1 MARFNSGGVGAALGG
16 TPAPASP
23 APPADSDTDPN
34 TFSRP
39 QGPLAWGMFVFVVLG
54 LLLIYWLVQHFLFD
68 RLTHDFPHSRTHVP
82 DQPIFWLVPGPVGWL
97 VNLAFGVIA
106 IWCLLTALPVTR
118 RLTRKARRK
127 LRSSGTKPAKRVW
140 LWRVRRKLFAARTD
154 PPKVLWSQLWWGLS
168 LLPFTIL
175 AVIPGLN
182 ELGVVSFAL
191 WVAGLSLIIWKAWW
205 SGARSAANH
214 AKKAGNDNA
223 KARCK
228 VSMLYGLL
236 AVVLL
241 LVPTGHGW
249 AFSIDNTPGSRS
261 GSGPSAPN
269 YAQYCVDYNGDLHAC
284 ANRQA
289 EKAQGLLADYKA
301 TKAKCTDQK
310 CLDALKTGAREQ
322 FKSDV
327 AEACGAAH
335 FAQGKLP
342 LDTQKSIAR
351 TLSASCGPITQAF
364 INSPVDSFIGDPP

>member
-23 APPADSDTDPN
+23 TPPADSDTDPN

-39 QGPLAWGMFVFVVLG
+39 QGPLAWGKFVFVVLG

-68 RLTHDFPHSRTHVP
+68 RLTHDFPRSHTHVP

-249 AFSIDNTPGSRS
+249 AFSIDNT
-261 GSGPSAPN
+261 SAPTDRGPDL
-269 YAQYCVDYNGDLHAC
+269 AHYCAEYRGNPLAC
-284 ANRQA
+284 ANGEAQRAQRAVANYTKLKKGCNGDTACLDQLRTDGTRENFKA
-289 EKAQGLLADYKA
+289 EAFDACTKADTARGLLTIGQQASFD
-301 TKAKCTDQK
+301 
-310 CLDALKTGAREQ
+310 KTAGQ
-322 FKSDV
+322 
-327 AEACGAAH
+327 
-335 FAQGKLP
+335 
-342 LDTQKSIAR
+342 
-351 TLSASCGPITQAF
+351 SCGPKMKAF
-364 INSPVDSFIGDPP
+364 YESKPNTFDGDFE